1 MPNVM
6 CGSNVFQPALALAP
20 VRDAILRL
28 DPSGSVLTT
37 AHLYLIKTALD
48 TRAYNVVVPVLGKFI
63 LYVPSAKDQLKS
75 KYICDIGLSP
85 ASYIT
90 VNSGLTMKM
99 KPVDIMEYF
108 LYSGMIYIGLRRW
121 ADALECLENCVT
133 YPAKDGAV
141 SKIMVEAYKKWLLV
155 SVLLE
160 GKARDLPKPTTSTA
174 AKAYHA
180 ISKPYEAVAQIFE
193 TGVASRLKAEVEHG
207 RGIWENDCNDGLIY
221 CILADY
227 QKFQI
232 RHLGNVYSKI
242 SIPEILNLTMDAQ
255 TGTKLPNAL
264 AMESLIR
271 SMIQEGS
278 LNATMS
284 NVPGQPAVLTFS
296 PSGPAL
302 TEAQMQRELAASA
315 ERIHTLTQD
324 IKQTDR
330 MLTHEKDYITYAKKL
345 KAKSS
350 KYEMQDQ
357 GIGGEMEW
365 NAMEEEELMT
375 GVF

>member
-1 MPNVM
+1 
-6 CGSNVFQPALALAP
+6 
-20 VRDAILRL
+20 
-28 DPSGSVLTT
+28 
-37 AHLYLIKTALD
+37 
-48 TRAYNVVVPVLGKFI
+48 VVVPVLEKFI
-63 LYVPSAKDQLKS
+63 LYVPSTKDQLKP
-75 KYICDIGLSP
+75 KYVCDVGLSP

-90 VNSGLTMKM
+90 PNSGLTLKM
-99 KPVDIMEYF
+99 KPIDVMEYF
-108 LYSGMIYIGLRRW
+108 IYSGMVYIGLRRW

-141 SKIMVEAYKKWLLV
+141 SKIMVEAYKKWVIV
-155 SVLLE
+155 SVLLD
-160 GKARDLPKPTTSTA
+160 GKARSLPKTTTA
-174 AKAYHA
+174 AAAKVYHT
-180 ISKPYEAVAQIFE
+180 IGKPYDTVAQIFE
-193 TGVASRLKAEVEHG
+193 TGTASRLKAEVEHG
-207 RGIWENDCNDGLIY
+207 QGVWENDCNVGLMQW
-221 CILADY
+221 ILAAY

-232 RHLGNVYSKI
+232 RNLGNIYSKI

-255 TGTKLPNAL
+255 TGAKLPNAF
-264 AMESLIR
+264 AMEGLIR

-284 NVPGQPAVLTFS
+284 NTSGQPAVLTFS
-296 PSGPAL
+296 PSGPIL

-315 ERIHTLTQD
+315 ERIHALTQD

-330 MLTHEKDYITYAKKL
+330 MLTHEKDYITFVKKM
-345 KAKSS
+345 KAKGN
-350 KYEMQDQ
+350 KFEMQDQ